1 MAQNAQRMLAVV
13 TGAAGLLLVLT
24 ATARL
29 AVETFSSGSDMTIA
43 AVPRQPDVRTWA
55 VEARRARQD
64 SMLALRLGA
73 ETDYLATLDGNLTT
87 GSVTGAKSD
96 MEIVPA
102 VEGRERLL
110 GTQAPANPVYPAAAT
125 AVLPAATPTEGQ
137 DATPMLDIDA
147 EMLKTYGEPSEK
159 SGPPDAASQVIHGI
173 ISGEAAAMK
182 SSEHGVSRH
191 EVSGVGL
198 EGLLN

>member
-29 AVETFSSGSDMTIA
+29 AVETFSSRSGMTIA
-43 AVPRQPDVRTWA
+43 VVPRQPEVRTWA
-55 VEARRARQD
+55 VEARRARLD
-64 SMLALRLGA
+64 PMLALRLGA

-110 GTQAPANPVYPAAAT
+110 GTQAPATP
-125 AVLPAATPTEGQ
+125 VLPAAAAAGPPASAPT
-137 DATPMLDIDA
+137 DRPDVTPMLDIDA

-159 SGPPDAASQVIHGI
+159 QAPPDASSQVIHGI
-173 ISGEAAAMK
+173 ISGDAAPVK
-182 SSEHGVSRH
+182 SSEGGISGHA
-191 EVSGVGL
+191 VSGVGL
-198 EGLLN
+198 GGLLN

>member
-13 TGAAGLLLVLT
+13 AGAAGLLLVVT

-29 AVETFSSGSDMTIA
+29 AVETFSTGSGPTIA
-43 AVPRQPDVRTWA
+43 AVPRQPEARTLT

-64 SMLALRLGA
+64 SIRALRLS
-73 ETDYLATLDGNLTT
+73 EDSDYLATLDGDLTT

-110 GTQAPANPVYPAAAT
+110 GTQPPATPVIPAAAT
-125 AVLPAATPTEGQ
+125 AVPPADAPTDGP

-147 EMLKTYGEPSEK
+147 EMLKTYGEPSAR
-159 SGPPDAASQVIHGI
+159 PDASSQVIHGI
-173 ISGEAAAMK
+173 ISGDAAAGK
-182 SSEHGVSRH
+182 SSEGGVSGH
-191 EVSGVGL
+191 AVSGVGL
-198 EGLLN
+198 GGLLN